1 MASKNNKFIKN
12 IVDFV
17 DSIEAYKAIIEDPE
31 LARYIAHE
39 IAKVAVREAKFNVLN
54 GGTDKGRRRHSRNTE
69 HMTETF
75 SKGARQT
82 RDVLYESGSLYNA
95 IKIVASTV
103 AFGRVIVEVGI
114 KDPKL
119 AKIAELN
126 EFGDRISNSPIIDIP
141 ARPFLLPAV
150 EEAAQLTFAT
160 TLLNK
165 AIHDAVSAK
174 MNGKDWRKAFRS
186 VMPSK

>member
-1 MASKNNKFIKN
+1 MASKNNKFVKN
-12 IVDFV
+12 IADFI
-17 DSIEAYKAIIEDPE
+17 DSIEAYKLIIEDPE
-31 LARYIAHE
+31 FARYIAHE
-39 IAKVAVREAKFNVLN
+39 IAKVAVRKAKLNVIN
-54 GGTDKGRRRHSRNTE
+54 GGAGKRLAHSRNTE
-69 HMTETF
+69 RMTETY
-75 SKGARQT
+75 SKGTRQT
-82 RDVLYESGSLYNA
+82 LDVLYETGSLYNA
-95 IKIVASTV
+95 IRIVASTV

-126 EFGDRISNSPIIDIP
+126 EFGDRVSNAPIIDIP

-150 EEAAQLTFAT
+150 EEAAQLAFET